1 MASDMHV
8 APQIFQMSEVAVFI
22 IFFSTNE
29 ANTLIEAKY
38 SEIDLCQVCHHWV
51 LNQGDLLGSVFAEVA
66 PVEVDS
72 VELAAELDPVELAG
86 EVDSVELEADVDS
99 VELLVLF
106 RHSSS
111 SSTAITHL

>member
-1 MASDMHV
+1 M
-8 APQIFQMSEVAVFI
+8 
-22 IFFSTNE
+22 
-29 ANTLIEAKY
+29 IEAKY

-72 VELAAELDPVELAG
+72 VELAAELDPVELAAELDSVELAG
-86 EVDSVELEADVDS
+86 EVDSVELEANVDS